1 MKNLIRIDAGQIFT
15 PTAVLKDNCVVVNDQ
30 GRIEFVGPRTKA
42 PLDAAQTIQA
52 DNLRLSHGLVDIHV
66 HGGDGIGFGVGDHWE
81 ADLEKYAKW
90 VLKFGV
96 TDFLCTLSAA
106 SHEELCEMM
115 ETYVGFIEKGMS
127 GANVIGIH
135 LEGPYLNPER
145 KGAFNPAWLRTPSVA
160 EARDFLR
167 IGGKWLK
174 QMTMAPELP
183 NAVEVAAEFRKA
195 GVTVALG
202 HSNTDYDTARAA
214 LMGDFTH
221 VTHTYNA
228 QTGLNHRA
236 PGVVGAVLTSDEIT
250 GELIADGIHVD
261 AGAMRVLLR
270 ALGTQ
275 RVVLITDAIPGA
287 GLPDGVYS
295 SIGQTITVKDGR
307 ATLANG
313 TLAGSSA
320 VLNQCV
326 RNAHQLA
333 NVSVQ
338 DAIRMATLNPAKV
351 IHMQDELGV
360 IATGRKADM
369 ILMDADFNVHM
380 SMVNGQVLFSDL

>member
-1 MKNLIRIDAGQIFT
+1 MPGFI
-15 PTAVLKDNCVVVNDQ
+15 
-30 GRIEFVGPRTKA
+30 
-42 PLDAAQTIQA
+42 
-52 DNLRLSHGLVDIHV
+52 DIHT
-66 HGGDGIGFGVGDHWE
+66 HGALGSDYMVGS
-81 ADLEKYAKW
+81 LEEINQISSFYAAH
-90 VLKFGV
+90 GV
-96 TDFLCTLSAA
+96 TSFLATTYAA
-106 SHEELCEMM
+106 SSDEISNAITTIKTTMGQEP
-115 ETYVGFIEKGMS
+115 
-127 GANVIGIH
+127 GARILGIH

-236 PGVVGAVLTSDEIT
+236 PGVLGAVLTSDEIT

-270 ALGTQ
+270 ALGTH

-307 ATLANG
+307 ATLADG

-320 VLNQCV
+320 ALNHCV
-326 RNAHQLA
+326 RNAHVLA
-333 NVSVQ
+333 GASVQ
-338 DAIRMATLNPAKV
+338 DAIRMATLNPAEV

-360 IATGRKADM
+360 IATGRKADL
-369 ILMDADFNVHM
+369 ILMDADFNVRM
-380 SMVNGQVLFSDL
+380 GMVDGKVLFSDI